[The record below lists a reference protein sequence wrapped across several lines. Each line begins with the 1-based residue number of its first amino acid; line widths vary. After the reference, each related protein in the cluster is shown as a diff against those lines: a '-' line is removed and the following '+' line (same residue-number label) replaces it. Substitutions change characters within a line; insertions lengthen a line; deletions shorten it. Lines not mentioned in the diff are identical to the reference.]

1 VSSPIGTDADVVVAG
16 GGPVGLA
23 AAVLA
28 RDAGL
33 SVIVVEPR
41 PAPIDKACGE
51 GLMPAAVAALA
62 RLGVAPA
69 GRAFAGI
76 RYVGAGRSVESV
88 FRAGPGLG
96 VRRTTL
102 HAALL
107 ERAVAAG
114 VELRTGTV
122 EHVEQDEDGVTAGGV
137 RAGWLLAAD
146 GLHSTVRHELRLRG
160 EAVHGRA
167 RYGLRQHFAVRPWS
181 EYVEVHWSDRAE
193 AYVTP
198 VSGDLVG
205 IAFLTGRDGR
215 SFDAVLGDFPE
226 LQARLRGAPAM
237 TKVLGAGPLRQVAVA
252 PRLGRVLLI
261 GDAAGYVDAL
271 TGEGVAV
278 GLATARAAVEAV
290 RRGRPQDYPAAW
302 RRVSRRYRWSA
313 SALVAAAGRPSV
325 RRRLVPAAAALP
337 WVFGRAVDHVA

>member
-1 VSSPIGTDADVVVAG
+1 VSSRVDADVLVAG

-23 AAVLA
+23 AAILA

-33 SVIVVEPR
+33 SVVVVEPR
-41 PAPIDKACGE
+41 QAPVDKACGE
-51 GLMPAAVAALA
+51 GLMPAAVAGLA
-62 RLGVAPA
+62 RLGVTPA
-69 GRAFAGI
+69 GRPFAGI
-76 RYVGAGRSVESV
+76 RYVGAGRSVESA

-107 ERAVAAG
+107 DRAVAAG
-114 VELRTGTV
+114 VDLRTGTV
-122 EHVEQDEDGVTAGGV
+122 DHVEQDEDGVTAAGL
-137 RAGWLLAAD
+137 RAAWLLAAD
-146 GLHSTVRHELRLRG
+146 GLHSTVRRG
-160 EAVHGRA
+160 LGLHGEPRPGRP
-167 RYGLRQHFAVRPWS
+167 RYGLRQHFATAPWS
-181 EYVEVHWSDRAE
+181 QYVEVHWSERAE

-198 VSGDLVG
+198 VSDDLVG

-215 SFDAVLGDFPE
+215 PFDAVLDDFPE
-226 LQARLRGAPAM
+226 LRARLRGSTAV
-237 TKVLGAGPLRQVAVA
+237 TRVLGAGPLRQVAVA
-252 PRLGRVLLI
+252 PRQGRVLLV

-278 GLATARAAVEAV
+278 GLATARAAVDAV
-290 RRGRPQDYPAAW
+290 RRRRPQDYPAAW

-313 SALVAAAGRPSV
+313 AALVAAAGRPAV